1 MSFFR
6 RALDLTPAILLLV
19 NLVLTITIVY
29 NQKNK
34 ILTSILRLVA
44 LSITIIS
51 ANLSLILKAPSL
63 TGQKKLDRYI
73 DYGIA
78 FCQVAIATFRQSSC
92 AAPTS
97 HTVQRRSNPKLKP
110 IIGDISELKWTYG
123 RLRTSRHVYL
133 VKVRFS
139 DGKWACGIGYMVALN
154 LMGMFDNFIFAARN
168 FNVPST
174 TFQCARKFL
183 NGKQIAY
190 LGTFNVDD

>member
-78 FCQVAIATFRQSSC
+78 FCQVAIATFSIVTISIEMLDTKSHRVTLDLDDC
-92 AAPTS
+92 A
-97 HTVQRRSNPKLKP
+97 KLVC
-110 IIGDISELKWTYG
+110 T
-123 RLRTSRHVYL
+123 
-133 VKVRFS
+133 
-139 DGKWACGIGYMVALN
+139 AN
-154 LMGMFDNFIFAARN
+154 
-168 FNVPST
+168 ST
-174 TFQCARKFL
+174 HCPATF
-183 NGKQIAY
+183 
-190 LGTFNVDD
+190 